1 MKNIF
6 LVLAVAFAFVACS
19 PNNTQEEV
27 PVVGKYGA
35 EISEEGA
42 VSVDE
47 MLAKLSVSDSIQVK
61 VKGEITATCA
71 MKGCWMNLVLP
82 NGEEMRVTFKDYEFF
97 VPKEGMEG
105 NTALIEGQLTRSL
118 TELETLR
125 HYAQDAGKSEEEI
138 MSITEDKEELSFV
151 ANGVIIYKTQEE
163 AVSE

>member
-1 MKNIF
+1 MKKIYLCF
-6 LVLAVAFAFVACS
+6 ALLVVFAACS
-19 PNNTQEEV
+19 PNEKQEV
-27 PVVGKYGA
+27 PPIVGKYGA
-35 EISEEGA
+35 EIAEDGA

-47 MLAKLSVSDSIQVK
+47 MLAQLNVSDTVQVK

-105 NTALIEGQLTRSL
+105 NMALIEGQLTRTL
-118 TELETLR
+118 TDMETLR
-125 HYAQDAGKSEEEI
+125 HYAEDAGKSEEEV
-138 MSITEDKEELSFV
+138 MAITEDRQELSFV

>member
-1 MKNIF
+1 MKKIYLCF
-6 LVLAVAFAFVACS
+6 ALLVVFAACS
-19 PNNTQEEV
+19 PNEKQEV
-27 PVVGKYGA
+27 PPVVGKYGA
-35 EISEEGA
+35 EIAEDGA

-47 MLAKLSVSDSIQVK
+47 MLAQLNVSDTVQVK

-105 NTALIEGQLTRSL
+105 NMALIEGQLTRTL
-118 TELETLR
+118 TDMETLR
-125 HYAQDAGKSEEEI
+125 HYAEDAGKSEEEV
-138 MSITEDKEELSFV
+138 MAITEDKQELSFV

>member
-1 MKNIF
+1 MKKIYLCF
-6 LVLAVAFAFVACS
+6 ALLVVFAACS
-19 PNNTQEEV
+19 PNEKQEV
-27 PVVGKYGA
+27 PTVVGKYGA
-35 EISEEGA
+35 EIAEDGA

-47 MLAKLSVSDSIQVK
+47 MLAQLNVSDTVQVK

-105 NTALIEGQLTRSL
+105 NMALIEGQLTRTL
-118 TELETLR
+118 TDMETLR
-125 HYAQDAGKSEEEI
+125 HYAEDAGKSEEEV
-138 MSITEDKEELSFV
+138 MAITEDKQELSFV